1 MICYA
6 APMVDERVSPRVVRA
21 RFPALRDDHLRSLAQ
36 WGLVDRRRDGG
47 EAGFSFA
54 DLSTLRAVQ
63 AGLEEGRAFRAI
75 VRGML
80 AERQGQLSL
89 FGARSLTADQPA
101 PRVVRL
107 AERVAASA
115 SAAVAAPD
123 DLADRHR
130 AEAVFEQATAREGEP
145 GTHGDVAM
153 ALYRE
158 ALTLDPALVPA
169 LINLGNLHYA
179 EGHLPEAHALYERA
193 VTLDADAFEAWFNL
207 GNVHHDLGRCLDAVT
222 CYQRAIAIAPEY
234 ADACFYLAVA
244 YEKLGE
250 SARARPHWQ
259 QYLRLAPEGE
269 WASLAREFSE

>member
-1 MICYA
+1 MA
-6 APMVDERVSPRVVRA
+6 DQRVSPRVVRA
-21 RFPALRDDHLRSLAQ
+21 RFPTLRDDHLRSLAQ
-36 WGLVDRRRDGG
+36 WGLVDARR
-47 EAGFSFA
+47 AGQEPGYSFA
-54 DLSTLRAVQ
+54 DLAVLREVQ
-63 AGLEEGRAFRAI
+63 AGLEGGRTFRAI

-89 FGARSLTADQPA
+89 FGARSLSTDPA
-101 PRVVRL
+101 PSRVVRL
-107 AERVAASA
+107 AERVTAAAGAESDA
-115 SAAVAAPD
+115 RAG
-123 DLADRHR
+123 DRDR
-130 AEAVFEQATAREGEP
+130 AEAVFAEATARDAEP
-145 GTHGDVAM
+145 GGAPDLAM

-158 ALTLDPALVPA
+158 ALTLDPTLVPA

-179 EGHLPEAHALYERA
+179 EGHLPEAHALYDQA
-193 VTLDADAFEAWFNL
+193 VRLEPDAFEAWFNL
-207 GNVHHDLGRCLDAVT
+207 GNVHHDLGRCADAVA
-222 CYQRAIAIAPEY
+222 CYQRALAIAPEY